1 MKITAVEQELLVPE
15 IATFAGALHDPTARA
30 RYEHLRVAVEEGE
43 VDDVLVGHLGN
54 VLEIGLQSGRLRRFY
69 GADGEA
75 ALARVFRRTPAG
87 AAPVKAASAV
97 TEALTALHGQ
107 NIQDIQISA
116 LGPGSYGLMIDT
128 DCCQINVRIDRN
140 DVRVENLAVGI

>member
-1 MKITAVEQELLVPE
+1 MNITAVEQELLVPE
-15 IATFAGALHDPTARA
+15 ITTFAGALHDPTARA
-30 RYEHLRVAVEEGE
+30 RYERLREAVEDGE
-43 VDDVLVGHLGN
+43 VGDDLVGHLGN

-87 AAPVKAASAV
+87 AAPVEAARAV
-97 TEALTALHGQ
+97 TEALTALQGQ
-107 NIQDIQISA
+107 TIQDIQISA

-128 DCCQINVRIDRN
+128 DRCQINVRIDRSGA
-140 DVRVENLAVGI
+140 RVENVAIGI